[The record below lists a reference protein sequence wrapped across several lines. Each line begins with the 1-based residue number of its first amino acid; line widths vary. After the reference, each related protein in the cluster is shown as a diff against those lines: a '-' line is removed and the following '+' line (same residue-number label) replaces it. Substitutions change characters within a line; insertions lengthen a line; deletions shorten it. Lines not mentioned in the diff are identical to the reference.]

1 MVPDA
6 ELQDAAFALARSM
19 AEGPTLAL
27 RYMKDNLDEALLFDF
42 ATARDHEAERLVR
55 DEGAECALLKADV
68 SDPAAVAAMV
78 AAAFYFAV
86 GMGQANYLVTDGV
99 HVTTQYLDKPRY
111 DMHLQGLIF
120 ALSFLIAGALL
131 LLLREH
137 PPPTT
142 AVMWISRRA
151 DPATGLPCAGI
162 EYLNRLRE
170 LVRRHQSTGGKV
182 AERRKTD
189 ETVPVAGGAAAV
201 PALVAGEL
209 DISNGNHVS
218 FILAA
223 SEGLD
228 IRLVNEATHGV
239 SLTNA
244 LIAPG
249 DSEIDGPADMAGATI
264 ALNTFANITELIVR
278 ATLEDAGVGHDDYT
292 FTEIPFPEQGA
303 ALERGDID
311 VALLPEPFI
320 TILLAEGNKVVGDPM
335 TTPALEGLPL
345 VGYAA
350 TGEFVAE
357 NPDVIES
364 FQRAM
369 AEATQIAID
378 DPSRVSDVL
387 LANTQIPE
395 TLVEQITLPGWG
407 TTPDLDSYQRTHD
420 LMIEYGLL
428 SDPLD
433 NLDEFVVN

>member
-1 MVPDA
+1 MK
-6 ELQDAAFALARSM
+6 LLRRRGRLGAAMAVLALA
-19 AEGPTLAL
+19 LAACGS
-27 RYMKDNLDEALLFDF
+27 D
-42 ATARDHEAERLVR
+42 
-55 DEGAECALLKADV
+55 
-68 SDPAAVAAMV
+68 DPAAEPDEEEPAAED
-78 AAAFYFAV
+78 ATEEPDA
-86 GMGQANYLVTDGV
+86 GV
-99 HVTTQYLDKPRY
+99 DEPAEPRS
-111 DMHLQGLIF
+111 LTV
-120 ALSFLIAGALL
+120 GALPIVDSAPL
-131 LLLREH
+131 
-137 PPPTT
+137 
-142 AVMWISRRA
+142 WIA
-151 DPATGLPCAGI
+151 MDEGLF
-162 EYLNRLRE
+162 E
-170 LVRRHQSTGGKV
+170 
-182 AERRKTD
+182 AEGLEI
-189 ETVPVAGGAAAV
+189 ETVPIAGGAAAV
-201 PALVAGEL
+201 PALVSGEL

-228 IRLVNEATHGV
+228 IRLVNEGTHGV
-239 SLTNA
+239 SMTNA

-249 DSEIDGPADMAGATI
+249 DSEIDGPADMAGTTI

-278 ATLEDAGVGHDDYT
+278 ATLEDAGAGRDDYT

-311 VALLPEPFI
+311 VGLLPEPFI
-320 TILLAEGNKVVGDPM
+320 TILVAEGNKVVGDPM

-350 TGEFVAE
+350 TGGFVAE

-378 DPSRVSDVL
+378 DPSRVADVL

-407 TTPDLDSYQRTHD
+407 TTPELDSYQRTHD
-420 LMIEYGLL
+420 LMLEYGLL

-433 NLDEFVVN
+433 NLDELVVN